1 MGAKLLPKA
10 DADGSIRAALYNS
23 STVRGDTHVKPSL
36 RQVAYVRDAP
46 ACAYRARLGALA
58 AGVF

>member
-36 RQVAYVRDAP
+36 RQVAYVRKP
-46 ACAYRARLGALA
+46 
-58 AGVF
+58 FT